1 MKYIALI
8 LLVTMLCGCDTNKCQ
23 VSCIGSIA
31 LVAVG
36 YTKAELNGAAIGTYG
51 KDGQFDNLIS
61 AGPMSSGSYS
71 DWQYPSV
78 TDTTTDTLL
87 CIGSVG
93 YTNDY
98 EITIP
103 GENTIKITGITLGG
117 QLSVTD
123 YCNEGGTPTG
133 AQCTGPTY
141 IQSYTVNGVQVS
153 PSHTVTLIG
162 QNYAMGYIYIVK

>member
-1 MKYIALI
+1 MISI
-8 LLVTMLCGCDTNKCQ
+8 CGCDTTRCKVDC
-23 VSCIGSIA
+23 VGTIA

-36 YTKAELNGAAIGTYG
+36 YTKAEMNGAALGTYG

-61 AGPMSSGSYS
+61 ATPMSSG
-71 DWQYPSV
+71 WQYPSV

-87 CIGSVG
+87 CFSSVG

-103 GENTIKITGITLGG
+103 GENTVKITGISVGG

-123 YCNEGGTPTG
+123 YCKEGGTPTG

-153 PSHTVTLIG
+153 PPHTVSIIG